1 MAKKIY
7 AGEEDVNEIL
17 ATLRTSVLGK
27 KCYGGINI
35 KHSFKSD
42 ERFGF
47 LYFTADA
54 WMKMTALVSRFT
66 TEVQWHG
73 LTRRISES
81 EFEIYDIIVPPHEVT
96 AATVTSDQKQYNEWI
111 NGLDDETFNNLH
123 FHGHSHV
130 NMAVSPSGTDTKY
143 RNDVVTQLPKPT
155 EGEDVYYIF
164 LIINRQHDWSAEI
177 YDLTNNALYSTE
189 DIGIEVQVGDT
200 TIDKFIQEA
209 KKVAVERRYNT
220 GYTAGGTGA
229 NAGFAGPY
237 GYQAKAVSPAVNN
250 GQGGN
255 KGSTA
260 PVNAQQKGS
269 KNNTGNNTGKKNSGL
284 HSQEPPIRT
293 GGPCC
298 GYDTWA
304 DYYHALYADS

>member
-7 AGEEDVNEIL
+7 AGEDDVNEIL

-54 WMKMTALVSRFT
+54 WMKMTSLVSRFT

-73 LTRRISES
+73 LTRRISEF

-96 AATVTSDQKQYNEWI
+96 AATVTSDQKEYNEWI
-111 NGLDDETFNNLH
+111 NALDDETFNAMH

-130 NMAVSPSGTDTKY
+130 NMHVSPSGVDDKY

-155 EGEDVYYIF
+155 KGEDVYYIF
-164 LIINRQHDWSAEI
+164 LIINRQHEWSAEI
-177 YDLTNNALYSTE
+177 YDLTNNALYSTD

-209 KKVAVERRYNT
+209 KKVAIERKYTN
-220 GYTAGGTGA
+220 GYA
-229 NAGFAGPY
+229 AGFAGPY
-237 GYQAKAVSPAVNN
+237 GHQAKVVTPAANAVQANAKTNN
-250 GQGGN
+250 QYGN
-255 KGSTA
+255 T
-260 PVNAQQKGS
+260 QQKNG
-269 KNNTGNNTGKKNSGL
+269 KNNTANNTGKKVANQQNDEL
-284 HSQEPPIRT
+284 PVRT

-298 GYDTWA
+298 GFDTWA
-304 DYYHALYADS
+304 DYYKALYAEGYNTR